1 MALPAQ
7 FSLLQSEL
15 NDFLFAPLGDEENGA
30 PLSVLSALTR
40 LDIDPWIE
48 AARLSNLPKEA
59 VVGALVSL
67 IALFP
72 RERRTAAD
80 VRDMANRLA
89 KLLPAPTSW
98 TSAPNAPIVDD
109 QRPRWSAMWL
119 LWLGLSVALVTMA
132 VRGLFP

>member
-80 VRDMANRLA
+80 VRDIADRLA
-89 KLLPAPTSW
+89 KLLPAPASRTSP
-98 TSAPNAPIVDD
+98 ANAPIVDD
-109 QRPRWSAMWL
+109 QRRRWSVMWL
-119 LWLGLSVALVTMA
+119 VWLGLSVALVTMA
-132 VRGLFP
+132 VRGLFL